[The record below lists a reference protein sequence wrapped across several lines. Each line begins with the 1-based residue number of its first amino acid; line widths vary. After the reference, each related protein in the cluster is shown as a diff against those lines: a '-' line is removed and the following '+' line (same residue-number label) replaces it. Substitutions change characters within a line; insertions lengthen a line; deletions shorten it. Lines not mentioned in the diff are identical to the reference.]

1 MTQTIGVLLAAGAGI
16 RMGQPKATVLGP
28 DGLSWVVSSA
38 RTLTAGGCAETVVV
52 IGAAADEVRELLAD
66 EPVTI
71 VESASW
77 HDGMGSSLSAGLTA
91 IEAHQGDA
99 VLIHLV
105 DLPDVGP
112 DVVHRML
119 DLSAADVLARA
130 SYGNGPG
137 HPVLIGRKHW
147 RAIAGETAGDNG
159 ARRYLQRHS
168 VLDVD
173 CSDLATGVDVDEVR
187 SMLGK

>member
-1 MTQTIGVLLAAGAGI
+1 
-16 RMGQPKATVLGP
+16 MGQPKATVLGP

-38 RTLTAGGCAETVVV
+38 RILTAGGCAETVVV

-119 DLSAADVLARA
+119 DLSAPDVLARA

-147 RAIAGETAGDNG
+147 RAIAGETAGDSG

-168 VLDVD
+168 VLDVE